1 MTCRAQRPAVPRG
14 QDLGVSYARANA
26 LIGQLVDIGVLEVI
40 NAGSQPRRFS
50 APNVLEVL
58 LS

>member
-1 MTCRAQRPAVPRG
+1 MSTVRKAEKT
-14 QDLGVSYARANA
+14 LGVSYARANA